1 MKKLIVLSM
10 FSLTLAS
17 ESGFAQLKYY
27 EDSFNGGV
35 TSGGYSPAYNAGGTG
50 VFTLNIA
57 AGSTIRTAYL
67 IAGRHGNPVNLT
79 VTLNGTNYTFNSANQ
94 VSPTFQSPSYGGNS
108 GVHLINVTAGIDPA
122 VNNYNLII
130 PAQTGPSNRYNDFV
144 LYVAFNNPGM
154 TIVNTAVFINTLN
167 FGATLNYSLNF
178 TNPINTS
185 YPVAVSLM
193 TGFICDASTDGEK
206 VDVGT
211 SLLGTIGNHD
221 VNSGTCGGPIGSFVY
236 TNNTL
241 TGLSDDVGN
250 VSVAAAD
257 ALSDIRT
264 KISNNATAFTMK
276 LYTVSAGNA
285 TNAIWAVFVT
295 SGSSTPLPVELT
307 QFIGTADHGINH
319 LSWTTASE
327 TNCDYFDVEK
337 SHNGSTFS
345 TFGSVQGAGNSTA
358 TSYYTFNDENPFSGF
373 TYYRLKQTDYDGNY
387 HYSNVINL
395 SNSSYTV
402 SSIDVYTLQ
411 GQLVASVNAE
421 DHLSLNNLTSG
432 VYLLYYHTSKGVI
445 VKKAMCQPNQEPVV
459 VN

>member
-1 MKKLIVLSM
+1 ML
-10 FSLTLAS
+10 SLTLAS

-35 TSGGYSPAYNAGGTG
+35 TSGGYSPSYNAGGTG
-50 VFTLNIA
+50 SFSLNIA

-67 IAGRHGNPVNLT
+67 IAGRHGNPANLT

-122 VNNYNLII
+122 VNNYTLIV

-144 LYVAFNNPGM
+144 LYVAYNNPGM

-167 FGATLNYSLNF
+167 FGAILNYSLNF

-193 TGFICDASTDGEK
+193 TGFICDNSTDGEK
-206 VDVGT
+206 VDVGN

-236 TNNTL
+236 NNNTL

-250 VSVAAAD
+250 VGVAAAD

-276 LYTVSAGNA
+276 FYTVSSGNA

-295 SGSSTPLPVELT
+295 SGSSTPLPVELM
-307 QFIGTADHGINH
+307 QFSGTADHGVNH
-319 LSWTTASE
+319 LSWITASE

-337 SHNGSTFS
+337 SHNGTEFS
-345 TFGSVQGAGNSTA
+345 AFGTVQGSGNST
-358 TSYYTFNDENPFSGF
+358 TTNHYTLNDENPFYGTS
-373 TYYRLKQTDYDGNY
+373 YYRLKQTDYDGNY
-387 HYSNVINL
+387 HYSNVVKI
-395 SNSSYTV
+395 SNISYTI
-402 SSIDVYTLQ
+402 SSVDVYTLQ
-411 GQLVASVNAE
+411 GQLIASVQSAPNS
-421 DHLSLNNLTSG
+421 HSLNNLTPG
-432 VYLLYYHTSKGVI
+432 IYLLYYHTSKGDI
-445 VKKAMCQPNQEPVV
+445 VKKVMCQPNQEPVV